1 MPSGI
6 TLGSG
11 WSRENP
17 EPADPESAR
26 RPDPQ
31 RAAVVVVDPDRAQGG
46 AEAHGR
52 PADMEPR
59 DQPTDAEVDPV
70 VSSTGMGQCSEMSL
84 DGTDPCVETAH
95 VLVVG
100 HRSADDIARP

>member
-1 MPSGI
+1 
-6 TLGSG
+6 
-11 WSRENP
+11 
-17 EPADPESAR
+17 
-26 RPDPQ
+26 
-31 RAAVVVVDPDRAQGG
+31 
-46 AEAHGR
+46 
-52 PADMEPR
+52 MEPR

-70 VSSTGMGQCSEMSL
+70 VSSTGMGQCSGMSL